1 MNTPVNRAFE
11 NRFEFKWADICDFF
25 FKLFGWQGDGG
36 PVGERGPDG
45 KDGEP
50 VWKSPNSCF
59 AVRFVVVFVLFLFA
73 CFWK

>member
-1 MNTPVNRAFE
+1 MNTPVNRASE
-11 NRFEFKWADICDFF
+11 NRFEFKWADIYLVMWFFF
-25 FKLFGWQGDGG
+25 FKLFCWQGDGG

-59 AVRFVVVFVLFLFA
+59 AVRFVVVFVPF
-73 CFWK
+73 